1 MEVNEICFFLIQKV
15 TPPQMQVFIEQTN
28 ITESQ
33 SFQHNNQQQ
42 SLQHNTTTN
51 QAASSSFGW
60 LE

>member
-33 SFQHNNQQQ
+33 SFQHNKVY
-42 SLQHNTTTN
+42 NTT
-51 QAASSSFGW
+51 QQPIKQRHHRLGG
-60 LE
+60 